1 MMETLLTVGLGLGLA
16 AACGFR
22 IFVPLLV
29 MSLGVRSGHLELGS
43 GFEWIGA
50 DPALVALGVATVLEI
65 GAYYIPWLDNMLDAV
80 AGPAAVVAGVVVTAS
95 AVSDM
100 SPLLRWS
107 LAVVG
112 GGGVAA
118 TVQAATTVA
127 RGFSSLTTF
136 GFGNPI
142 VATLE
147 AGGALLMSLA
157 AVLVPL
163 VAGVAVVVTIVV
175 FATWLVTRRRTTRAP
190 A

>member
-1 MMETLLTVGLGLGLA
+1 METLLTIGLGLGLA

-29 MSLGVRSGHLELGS
+29 MSIGGRTGHLELGS
-43 GFEWIGA
+43 GFEWIGT

-80 AGPAAVVAGVVVTAS
+80 AGPAAVVAGIVVSAS

-100 SPLLRWS
+100 SPLLQWS

-118 TVQAATTVA
+118 TVQAATTAA
-127 RGFSSLTTF
+127 RGLSSLTTF

-142 VATLE
+142 VATFE

-163 VAGVAVVVTIVV
+163 VAGVTVVVSIVIL
-175 FATWLVTRRRTTRAP
+175 ATWLVTRKPRAQ
-190 A
+190 AAT